1 MLRKKIP
8 PMYRASKHEGAGDS
22 TGKDYG
28 TEKKT
33 ERAGKEEKRSAS
45 GAFNLRA
52 GKCKQMQTHP
62 PMRRQHPPMGE
73 NSTALVPA

>member
-1 MLRKKIP
+1 MKGQGIRQERT
-8 PMYRASKHEGAGDS
+8 MAQ
-22 TGKDYG
+22 
-28 TEKKT
+28 KKT
-33 ERAGKEEKRSAS
+33 ERAGKEEEKHGAS